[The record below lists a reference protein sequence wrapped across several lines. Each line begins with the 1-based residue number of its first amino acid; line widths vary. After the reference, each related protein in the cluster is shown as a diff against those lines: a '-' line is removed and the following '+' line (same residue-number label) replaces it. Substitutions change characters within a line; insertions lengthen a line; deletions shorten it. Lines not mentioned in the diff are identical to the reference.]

1 MELDLWVEHPRMTL
15 LIPRAHASVACMG
28 TASSRGLISQ
38 GDNRNTPLD
47 ALRIKEKNVF
57 VKTLNTAFIIVI
69 CAHIDNPLLVEGSSA
84 ARYLAKD
91 RFGL

>member
-1 MELDLWVEHPRMTL
+1 MTL

-47 ALRIKEKNVF
+47 ALRIKGKKSF
-57 VKTLNTAFIIVI
+57 
-69 CAHIDNPLLVEGSSA
+69 C
-84 ARYLAKD
+84 
-91 RFGL
+91 